1 MNSVESFVN
10 VGDTIRPLEMVVG
23 AAPVSCF
30 WAAFNGAG
38 AAFIANWAV
47 QKGVDYYKAH
57 HGGSSF
63 ADSEAT
69 ALPGQA
75 AGLSGDELVALRD
88 GRF

>member
-10 VGDTIRPLEMVVG
+10 VGDSLQPLEMVVG

-47 QKGVDYYKAH
+47 QKGVDYYRAH
-57 HGGSSF
+57 HNGGSF
-63 ADSEAT
+63 AEGEAP
-69 ALPGQA
+69 AVPGQA
-75 AGLSGDELVALRD
+75 SVLSGDDLVALRD